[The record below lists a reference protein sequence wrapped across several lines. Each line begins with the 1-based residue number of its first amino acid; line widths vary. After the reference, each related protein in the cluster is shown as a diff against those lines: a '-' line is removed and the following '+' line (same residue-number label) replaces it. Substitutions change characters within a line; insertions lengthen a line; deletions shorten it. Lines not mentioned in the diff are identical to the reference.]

1 MPSKEPPRDREPA
14 VTTLRGRWAQ
24 GLEPRFF
31 CWIVRDRLAASE
43 RPGGFARS
51 HRKIRRQEELIWLG
65 QNGFTRIISLLDSP
79 HNLQAYE
86 EAGIP
91 YEHVPLGRHDELPER
106 LPVIYE
112 TIARRLDMP
121 AEKVLLHNEE
131 FGDRLLGVIA
141 GYLLYSG
148 LMDEG
153 PHAIVA
159 SERLAGRELGA
170 TGREIV
176 AITVE
181 EHILRTRARAD
192 S

>member
-1 MPSKEPPRDREPA
+1 

-91 YEHVPLGRHDELPER
+91 FEHVPLGRHDELSDR
-106 LPVIYE
+106 LPLIYE
-112 TIARRLDMP
+112 SIARRLDVP
-121 AEKVLLHNEE
+121 TEKVLLHYEE
-131 FGDRLLGVIA
+131 FGDRILGVIA

-148 LMDEG
+148 LVDEG

-159 SERLAGRELGA
+159 AERLAGRELGA

-176 AITVE
+176 AITVNDD
-181 EHILRTRARAD
+181 IVRRSRAARSD